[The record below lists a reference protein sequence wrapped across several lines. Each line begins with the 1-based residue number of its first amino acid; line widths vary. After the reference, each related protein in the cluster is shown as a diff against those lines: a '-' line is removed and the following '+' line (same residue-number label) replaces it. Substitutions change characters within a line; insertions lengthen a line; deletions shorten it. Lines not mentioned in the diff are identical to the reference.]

1 MPANTTVPYPR
12 ARTIV
17 HPGPFN
23 SIRIQSRH
31 ADRARHL
38 RFVVQPGSSLYDGL
52 IQPLARLGIHSA
64 STTVLG
70 GLFERLEFCVAPP
83 DPSGQAVIAYSAPLD
98 AGRTYLIFG
107 NATVGKDGS
116 GKPIVHCHA
125 AIRTERGEIKGGH
138 IITQTSIAA
147 EPVTIL
153 VTSLEGFELR
163 LAFDPE
169 TNIPLIQP
177 LDPERY
183 SQRPGELK

>member
-1 MPANTTVPYPR
+1 MPANTTAPYPR

-17 HPGPFN
+17 HPGPFS

-38 RFVVQPGSSLYDGL
+38 RLVVQPGSSLYDGL
-52 IQPLARLGIHSA
+52 IQPLSRLGIHSA

-98 AGRTYLIFG
+98 AGQTYLIFG

-138 IITQTSIAA
+138 IIAQTSIAA

-177 LDPERY
+177 LDPER
-183 SQRPGELK
+183 PGELK